1 MTFLQKLDYLMSLKD
16 LNRKQLSKECGVK
29 YTTIM
34 NLYENG
40 YDNMK
45 LSNLKKFCEYFGVTL
60 DYLVRDEITE
70 IEYYNPNRKDI
81 HITKEEEF
89 LINCYRTSDTL
100 DKELALRAL
109 KADEKGD
116 MEKMA

>member
-1 MTFLQKLDYLMSLKD
+1 MTFLQKLDYLMSLKG

-70 IEYYNPNRKDI
+70 IEYYNPNQKDI
-81 HITKEEEF
+81 YFTKEEQF
-89 LINCYRTSDTL
+89 LINCYRTSDAL

-116 MEKMA
+116 TEKMA